1 MTLALDGG
9 TGHTRGA
16 PMHFKDVRGHVWVH
30 QALRLP
36 IGLLMLAQGDA
47 VLDRDMGAGPFR
59 SCISLRSGCCVP
71 TAVSWKVLCSHF
83 RMPWS
88 RMTLFSSVSLRL
100 ST

>member
-1 MTLALDGG
+1 MYGF
-9 TGHTRGA
+9 TRRFA
-16 PMHFKDVRGHVWVH
+16 FPSACLCWHKVMPSSTVTW
-30 QALRLP
+30 
-36 IGLLMLAQGDA
+36 
-47 VLDRDMGAGPFR
+47 VLDLSVAAYPCG
-59 SCISLRSGCCVP
+59 SGCCVP